1 MGRPI
6 PQNTPQMA
14 GAVQG
19 EQSRKVVGPGHAPA
33 GAVVLHPVPNNGK
46 DVALHAPTPGGLLAL
61 VGQRGFSSTP
71 LVVWNK
77 GFPVVVEVGNPVN
90 IDNILVAAHSF
101 DADFRPLNTYDW
113 LAIRFLHILGARKW
127 S

>member
-33 GAVVLHPVPNNGK
+33 GAVVLHS
-46 DVALHAPTPGGLLAL
+46 VADDRKHIAFHAAASGWLLSLIGAGGYL
-61 VGQRGFSSTP
+61 P
-71 LVVWNK
+71 
-77 GFPVVVEVGNPVN
+77 
-90 IDNILVAAHSF
+90 
-101 DADFRPLNTYDW
+101 FRL
-113 LAIRFLHILGARKW
+113 
-127 S
+127 

>member
-77 GFPVVVEVGNPVN
+77 GFPVVVEVGKQLPPLLLFVGIQCALNRC
-90 IDNILVAAHSF
+90 LHHSNRVF
-101 DADFRPLNTYDW
+101 EFTCM
-113 LAIRFLHILGARKW
+113 K
-127 S
+127 